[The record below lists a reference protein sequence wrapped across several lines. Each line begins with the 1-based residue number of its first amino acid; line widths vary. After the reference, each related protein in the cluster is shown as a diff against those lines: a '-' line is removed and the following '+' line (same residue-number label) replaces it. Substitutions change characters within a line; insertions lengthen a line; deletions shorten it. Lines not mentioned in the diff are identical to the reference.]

1 MSERTEG
8 RNPVAT
14 TDTMA
19 SIIERYRRLE
29 SALLYDTLHAMGLS
43 SQLLAMTIQP
53 LHIDMVVA
61 GPAFTWKCAI
71 AESKRAPAAGHLDW
85 PESDYPMLAEMTPGG
100 ILVQDCG
107 GDDTFGGLGENKGL
121 SVKLAGCG
129 GVVCD
134 GGTRD
139 KKALI
144 AMGFPVFSRYSTCV
158 IGWGRRFLDYQIPV
172 RLSGHLQRWVTVN
185 PGDFIFGDADGVLV
199 IPKELTLEVLE
210 GAERVAQIEVE
221 QRARLHA
228 GVPREEVYRVSRY
241 GHIRRVV
248 P

>member
-1 MSERTEG
+1 M
-8 RNPVAT
+8 PPP
-14 TDTMA
+14 MA
-19 SIIERYRRLE
+19 EIIARYRTLE

-61 GPAFTWKCAI
+61 GPAFTWKAMI
-71 AESKRAPAAGHLDW
+71 SEAAGKITTERLDL
-85 PESDYPMLAEMTPGG
+85 PESDYPMLAEMTPGCV
-100 ILVQDCG
+100 LVQDCG

-158 IGWGRRFLDYQIPV
+158 IGWGRRFLDYQVAIRV
-172 RLSGHLQRWVTVN
+172 SGHLQRWVTVN
-185 PGDFIFGDADGVLV
+185 PGDFIFGDVDGVLV
-199 IPKELTLEVLE
+199 IPGDLTLEVLE
-210 GAERVAQIEVE
+210 GAERVAQIETE
-221 QRARLHA
+221 QRARLNA
-228 GVPREEVYRVSRY
+228 GVPREEVYRINRY
-241 GHIRRVV
+241 AHVRRVV

>member
-1 MSERTEG
+1 
-8 RNPVAT
+8 
-14 TDTMA
+14 MA
-19 SIIERYRRLE
+19 SLIERYRRLE

-61 GPAFTWKCAI
+61 GPAFTWKAMI
-71 AESKRAPAAGHLDW
+71 SEAKNAAYPGHLDTAA
-85 PESDYPMLAEMTPGG
+85 SDYDTLAAMTPGC

-107 GDDTFGGLGENKGL
+107 GDTTFGGLGENKGL

-139 KKALI
+139 KKQLI

-172 RLSGHLQRWVTVN
+172 RISGHLQRYVTVN

-199 IPKELTLEVLE
+199 IPKDLTLEVLE
-210 GAERVAQIEVE
+210 GAERVAEIEIE
-221 QRARLHA
+221 QRERLNA
-228 GVPREEVYRVSRY
+228 GVPREEVYRISRY